1 MMAERAS
8 WNRAIRQAPV
18 IEPIQPQLLRS
29 PVDFLFAEHYRQR
42 VVLNHLER
50 AAADPAMPDR
60 ARVVKAILEYL
71 RRDLPYHVQDEER
84 DLFPLMRKRCLAKDR
99 IDAVF
104 RILSAEHAG
113 DDELAD
119 LLIDA
124 LEQRRGS
131 GDQAPAIALERV
143 AHAFA
148 ETQRRHL
155 VWENTLVLP
164 LARQRLTDPD
174 LVRLGRKMAARRSIP
189 FPKSTAAGRA
199 LSAFRSVLRG

>member
-8 WNRAIRQAPV
+8 CNRAIRQAPI

-50 AAADPAMPDR
+50 VAADLAMPDWT
-60 ARVVKAILEYL
+60 RVAKAILEYL

-84 DLFPLMRKRCLAKDR
+84 DLFPLMRKRCPSEDR

-104 RILSAEHAG
+104 RILSAEHVG

-131 GDQAPAIALERV
+131 GNQAPAIALER
-143 AHAFA
+143 AI
-148 ETQRRHL
+148 E
-155 VWENTLVLP
+155 
-164 LARQRLTDPD
+164 
-174 LVRLGRKMAARRSIP
+174 
-189 FPKSTAAGRA
+189 
-199 LSAFRSVLRG
+199 

>member
-8 WNRAIRQAPV
+8 SDRATGQAPI

-29 PVDFLFAEHYRQR
+29 PIDFLFAEHYRQR

-50 AAADPAMPDR
+50 IAADPTMPDWT
-60 ARVVKAILEYL
+60 RVAKAILDYL

-84 DLFPLMRKRCLAKDR
+84 DLFPLMRKRCTAEDR

-104 RILSAEHAG
+104 RILSAEHVG

-119 LLIDA
+119 LLIDT
-124 LEQRRGS
+124 LKQQRGP
-131 GDQAPAIALERV
+131 GKKEATVELGRV

-164 LARQRLTDPD
+164 LARQRLTDAD
-174 LVRLGRKMAARRSIP
+174 LLRFGRKMAARRSIP
-189 FPKSTAAGRA
+189 FPKSGTAGRA
-199 LSAFRSVLRG
+199 P